1 MQGFN
6 AILVYDVSGEQ
17 ILFCHR
23 KKEPYKEKY
32 NFVGGKIEEKENGF
46 AAAYREL
53 FEETGITKEDI
64 ELHHLMDFTY
74 HAQQF
79 YLEIYVGRL
88 NKEVELVTEK
98 NPLIWMNQSE
108 NFFDI
113 DKFAGDGNI
122 GHIIRIVRGYGFG
135 EKEVKRNYLQIK
147 DKFIGIDGCKG
158 GWIAAILDENG
169 LQMEKHQTL
178 ENLVMAHSGF
188 SECLIDMV
196 IGLQEKR
203 EDIRPDSDARKII
216 SKRASTIF
224 PAPCRQ
230 AVYADMVAEKYDLNL
245 QILGK
250 KFTPL
255 TLGIMP
261 KIREVDEFFDNYPI
275 YKNVLKESHP
285 EVCFSRL
292 LGETIMTKKNT
303 VEGIEERI
311 NLLSR
316 FIPIDRAY
324 LIAKEKEFKCSQD
337 DLLDAICLAVTGVL
351 VQGGNCE
358 RVPEKPMKDSKG
370 LLMQMVI
377 PRL

>member
-6 AILVYDVSGEQ
+6 AILVYDASGEQ

-23 KKEPYKEKY
+23 TKEPYKGKY

-64 ELHHLMDFTY
+64 ELHHLMDLTY
-74 HAQQF
+74 HARQF

-88 NKEVELVTEK
+88 KKDIELVAEK
-98 NPLIWMNQSE
+98 HPLIWLNQSE
-108 NFFDI
+108 DFFDT
-113 DKFAGDGNI
+113 DKFAGHGNI
-122 GHIIRIVRGYGFG
+122 GHIIRIVQGYGFG
-135 EKEVKRNYLQIK
+135 VKEIKQDYLQIRN
-147 DKFIGIDGCKG
+147 KFIGIDGCKG
-158 GWIAAILDENG
+158 GWIAAILDKHG
-169 LQMEKHQTL
+169 LKMEKHQIL
-178 ENLVMAHSGF
+178 ENLVMTHPDF

-196 IGLQEKR
+196 IGLQEKK
-203 EDIRPDSDARKII
+203 EEIRPDSYARKII

-230 AVYADMVAEKYDLNL
+230 AIYADTVAEKYDLN
-245 QILGK
+245 QKILGK

-261 KIREVDEFFDNYPI
+261 KMREVDEFLEKYPN

-292 LGETIMTKKNT
+292 LGETIMTKKNS

-311 NLLSR
+311 KILSR
-316 FIPIDRAY
+316 FVPIDREY
-324 LIAKEKEFKCSQD
+324 LLAKEKEFKCSMD
-337 DLLDAICLAVTGVL
+337 DLLDAICLAVAGVL
-351 VQGGNCE
+351 VQDGKCE
-358 RVPEKPMKDSKG
+358 RVPEEPMRDARG
-370 LLMQMVI
+370 LLMQMII